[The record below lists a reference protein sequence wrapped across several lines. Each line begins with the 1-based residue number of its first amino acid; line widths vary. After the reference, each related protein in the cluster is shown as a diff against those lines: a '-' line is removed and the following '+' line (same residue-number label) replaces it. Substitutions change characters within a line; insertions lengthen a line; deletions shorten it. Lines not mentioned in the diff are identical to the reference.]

1 MTLISS
7 YGGNGSNAYISL
19 TEANSFICSAI
30 PEALLNPTI
39 WTGITDGAKEACIMM
54 ASNDID
60 SRQYIGSRFYYEQ
73 HLEFPR
79 QVNPRFPFNRTVT
92 EVSSFDVIQQRMKTN
107 VQQACAYQAFHIAR
121 DGGRNQH
128 LQNISNGITGISESV
143 GPIRE
148 FVQYGQNKTQSSAKF
163 DSVALS
169 LLQPWMTGRR
179 IYRR

>member
-7 YGGNGSNAYISL
+7 YGGPDSNGYISL

-30 PEALLNPTI
+30 PEAVLNPTL
-39 WTGITDGAKEACIMM
+39 WTGLTDPQREACIMM
-54 ASNDID
+54 ASVDID
-60 SRQYIGSRFYYEQ
+60 SRQYIGTRFFYDQ

-79 QVNPRFPFNRTVT
+79 QQNSRFPFRRVVT
-92 EVSSFDVIQQRMKTN
+92 EIGSNDVVQERMRKN

-128 LQNISNGITGISESV
+128 LQNIANGIRGISESV

-148 FVQYGQNKTQSSAKF
+148 FVQYGQRITQSSAKF